1 MALRNVIPPGQEVY
15 LVGGTVRDAY
25 LHRPFHDIDLATP
38 DDGRPLARQIAN
50 ALKGAYYP
58 LDSERGVGRV
68 VITHAERI
76 LTIDV
81 AQFRGPDLI
90 TDLQKR
96 DFTLNA
102 VAVPLTKDLQT
113 VIDPLNG
120 LTDLQAKRLRQC
132 NPSSIADDP
141 ARALRAVRLSHT
153 FGLRIDPDT
162 RTHLKNSATQLAS
175 ISVERVRDEFFQIL
189 DGPRPS
195 GALTVL
201 YHLGLLAQIIPELGA
216 LPDTKQGPPHQ
227 FDVWQHT
234 LLALEYL
241 GNIFGVFALHRDD
254 NLTAN
259 LQAGLVAFS
268 LGHLR
273 DHLQAH
279 LTHTWPNGRTH
290 RSLLILAALLH
301 DIGKPQTRSIDSAGR
316 VRFVDHER
324 KGEQLAEQRA
334 RALRLSNDETT
345 RLTTIVRHHMR
356 PHWLNAGAKL
366 TPRAIYRFW
375 RDTNLAGVDICL
387 LAMADYLATYG
398 VTLETQSWAG
408 YLTTICTLLENF
420 FIHHESAIAPPPLI
434 TGKELLACFALQPG
448 PYIGELLERIKE
460 AQIEGEVSSHEEAL
474 NWVQRFLNNN
484 L

>member
-1 MALRNVIPPGQEVY
+1 MTLRNIIPPGQEVY

-38 DDGRPLARQIAN
+38 NDGRPLARQIAD

-58 LDSERGVGRV
+58 LDAERGVGRV
-68 VITHAERI
+68 VITQAERT

-81 AQFRGPDLI
+81 AQFRGPDLM
-90 TDLQKR
+90 TDLKRR

-102 VAVPLTKDLQT
+102 VAVPLTRDLQT
-113 VIDPLNG
+113 VIDPLDG
-120 LTDLQAKRLRQC
+120 LSDLQAKRLRQC

-141 ARALRAVRLSHT
+141 ARALRAVRLSHA
-153 FGLRIDPDT
+153 FGLRIEPDT
-162 RTHLKNSATQLAS
+162 RTCLKKSAARLAS

-201 YHLGLLAQIIPELGA
+201 YHLDLLAQIVPEISTLS
-216 LPDTKQGPPHQ
+216 DTQQGPPHQ
-227 FDVWQHT
+227 LDVWQHT
-234 LLALEYL
+234 LLAVECLD
-241 GNIFGVFALHRDD
+241 NILGVFASHRDD

-259 LQAGLVAFS
+259 LQAGLIAFS

-279 LTHTWPNGRTH
+279 LAYIWPNGRTH
-290 RSLLILAALLH
+290 RALLVLAALLH
-301 DIGKPQTRSIDSAGR
+301 DIGKPQTRSIDDAGR

-324 KGEQLAEQRA
+324 KGEQLAEERA
-334 RALRLSNDETT
+334 RALRLSNDEIA

-356 PHWLNAGAKL
+356 PHWLNTAAKL
-366 TPRAIYRFW
+366 TPRAVYRFW
-375 RDTNLAGVDICL
+375 RDTNRAGVDICL

-398 VTLETQSWAG
+398 VTLETQNWTR
-408 YLTTICTLLENF
+408 YLSTIRTLLEGYF
-420 FIHHESAIAPPPLI
+420 LHHESAIAPPPLV
-434 TGKELLACFALQPG
+434 TGKELLAHFGLQSG
-448 PYIGELLERIKE
+448 PQVGELLEHIRE
-460 AQIEGEVSSHEEAL
+460 AQIDGEITSHEEAL
-474 NWVQRFLNNN
+474 NWVQRYLNN